1 MQHYG
6 VNGYSLHAMNSLSAM
21 YNLHQQAAQQA
32 QHAPDY
38 RPSVHAL
45 TLAERLADIILEAR
59 YGSQHRK
66 QRRSRTAFTAQ
77 QLEALEKTF
86 QKTHYPDVV
95 MRERLAMCTNLPEA
109 RVQVWFKNRRA
120 KFRKKQRSLQKE
132 QLQKQKEPTGEGGS
146 EKDDGP
152 PSTTSSNTPPD
163 SQPPPSSSSS
173 STSLET
179 AEGPV
184 VRPLPLHMEVNVT
197 SAEQSG
203 SESAT
208 EDNATDKEDESKCL
222 QPEEMQ
228 SEGAMTPGDDSSPYK
243 RLSPKADSPCISPS
257 VTPSSSSSGLA
268 AGGPLPQNHSYS
280 SSPLSLFRLQEQFR
294 QHMAATNNLVHYPAF
309 DLAAPSSLPYLGM
322 NVNMPPAPLG
332 TLPCQSYYQSLSHHA
347 QQVWSSPLL
356 QASAAAGGLSGH
368 NSKTTSIEN
377 LRLRAKQHAASLG
390 LDALSN

>member
-132 QLQKQKEPTGEGGS
+132 QLQKQKDPEESNNEVKVDSTPADPAT
-146 EKDDGP
+146 
-152 PSTTSSNTPPD
+152 PSHESKKKHSSVSD
-163 SQPPPSSSSS
+163 
-173 STSLET
+173 
-179 AEGPV
+179 
-184 VRPLPLHMEVNVT
+184 T
-197 SAEQSG
+197 SAEFNLTLSEQSA
-203 SESAT
+203 SESAA
-208 EDNATDKEDESKCL
+208 EEQTDKE
-222 QPEEMQ
+222 EELK
-228 SEGAMTPGDDSSPYK
+228 TPFEEPKVEKSPIPDIKALNCKRSSPK
-243 RLSPKADSPCISPS
+243 TDSPATL
-257 VTPSSSSSGLA
+257 TPAASSCLA
-268 AGGPLPQNHSYS
+268 PTHSYS

-294 QHMAATNNLVHYPAF
+294 QHMAATNNLVHYSSF
-309 DLAAPSSLPYLGM
+309 DMANPPTVPYLGM
-322 NVNMPPAPLG
+322 NVSMAPLSS
-332 TLPCQSYYQSLSHHA
+332 LHCQSYYQSLSHA
-347 QQVWSSPLL
+347 QQVWSSPIL
-356 QASAAAGGLSGH
+356 QTSGGLPSL

-390 LDALSN
+390 LDTLPN

>member
-6 VNGYSLHAMNSLSAM
+6 VNGYSLHAVNSLSAM
-21 YNLHQQAAQQA
+21 YNLHQQAAQHA

-132 QLQKQKEPTGEGGS
+132 QLQKHKDSEVSNTDSKADPAPAEPTTPSHDSTKPHTSLS
-146 EKDDGP
+146 EASVELNLTLSEQSASESAAEDQTDKEEETKSPQEDTKTEKPLISDAKIP
-152 PSTTSSNTPPD
+152 NYKRASPKTESPVSS
-163 SQPPPSSSSS
+163 SMAASSSSC
-173 STSLET
+173 
-179 AEGPV
+179 
-184 VRPLPLHMEVNVT
+184 LPPT
-197 SAEQSG
+197 
-203 SESAT
+203 
-208 EDNATDKEDESKCL
+208 
-222 QPEEMQ
+222 
-228 SEGAMTPGDDSSPYK
+228 
-243 RLSPKADSPCISPS
+243 
-257 VTPSSSSSGLA
+257 
-268 AGGPLPQNHSYS
+268 HSYS

-294 QHMAATNNLVHYPAF
+294 QHMAATNNLVHYSSF
-309 DLAAPSSLPYLGM
+309 DMASPPTMPYLGM
-322 NVNMPPAPLG
+322 NVGMAPLSS
-332 TLPCQSYYQSLSHHA
+332 LHCQSYYQSLSHA
-347 QQVWSSPLL
+347 QQVWSSPML
-356 QASAAAGGLSGH
+356 QTSGALPNL

-390 LDALSN
+390 LDTLPN

>member
-1 MQHYG
+1 MHLYIVKGKVTMQHYG

-132 QLQKQKEPTGEGGS
+132 QLLKQKEAEEGSPEGK
-146 EKDDGP
+146 EELAAAA
-152 PSTTSSNTPPD
+152 TV
-163 SQPPPSSSSS
+163 SQSQTHPSSSSS
-173 STSLET
+173 SSSSSET
-179 AEGPV
+179 ERPPHTLAAELSV
-184 VRPLPLHMEVNVT
+184 EVNVT

-203 SESAT
+203 SESAA
-208 EDNATDKEDESKCL
+208 EDHNDKEEYKPQREEPKCEKS
-222 QPEEMQ
+222 PVP
-228 SEGAMTPGDDSSPYK
+228 GNKTPPCK
-243 RLSPKADSPCISPS
+243 RVSPKAESPISVT
-257 VTPSSSSSGLA
+257 VTPSSSGGSG
-268 AGGPLPQNHSYS
+268 GMPQSNSYS

-294 QHMAATNNLVHYPAF
+294 QHMAATNNLVHYSSF
-309 DLAAPSSLPYLGM
+309 DMGTPPPVPYLGM
-322 NVNMPPAPLG
+322 NVNMTAPLG
-332 TLPCQSYYQSLSHHA
+332 SLHCQSYYQSLSHA
-347 QQVWSSPLL
+347 QQVWTNPIL
-356 QASAAAGGLSGH
+356 QASSSLPSL

-390 LDALSN
+390 LDTLPN

>member
-132 QLQKQKEPTGEGGS
+132 QLQKQKDSEGSHS
-146 EKDDGP
+146 EGKTEALVLESQTSTPDADKP
-152 PSTTSSNTPPD
+152 PS
-163 SQPPPSSSSS
+163 QPSEA
-173 STSLET
+173 STELNLTLS
-179 AEGPV
+179 
-184 VRPLPLHMEVNVT
+184 
-197 SAEQSG
+197 EQSA
-203 SESAT
+203 SESAA
-208 EDNATDKEDESKCL
+208 EDQTDREEDFKNPLEESKADKG
-222 QPEEMQ
+222 P
-228 SEGAMTPGDDSSPYK
+228 GAESKALNCK
-243 RLSPKADSPCISPS
+243 RASPKADSPISAT
-257 VTPSSSSSGLA
+257 VTPSSSSGMS
-268 AGGPLPQNHSYS
+268 QTHSYS

-294 QHMAATNNLVHYPAF
+294 QHMAATNNLVHY
-309 DLAAPSSLPYLGM
+309 SSFEMGSPTTMPYLGM
-322 NVNMPPAPLG
+322 NVNMAPLSS
-332 TLPCQSYYQSLSHHA
+332 LHCQSYYQSLSHA
-347 QQVWSSPLL
+347 QQVWSSPIL
-356 QASAAAGGLSGH
+356 QASSSLPAL

-390 LDALSN
+390 LDTLPN

>member
-1 MQHYG
+1 MLHQGPSAMQHYG

-132 QLQKQKEPTGEGGS
+132 QLQKQKDSEVSSESKIDPAPADPATPSHESKKPYSSVSDAGADLNLTLSDQSAGESAGEEQTDKEEEPKTPQAEPKMEKNPTPDAKILTCKRASPKS
-146 EKDDGP
+146 ESP
-152 PSTTSSNTPPD
+152 VNTTMA
-163 SQPPPSSSSS
+163 PSSSS
-173 STSLET
+173 
-179 AEGPV
+179 
-184 VRPLPLHMEVNVT
+184 
-197 SAEQSG
+197 
-203 SESAT
+203 
-208 EDNATDKEDESKCL
+208 CL
-222 QPEEMQ
+222 
-228 SEGAMTPGDDSSPYK
+228 TP
-243 RLSPKADSPCISPS
+243 
-257 VTPSSSSSGLA
+257 T
-268 AGGPLPQNHSYS
+268 HSYS

-294 QHMAATNNLVHYPAF
+294 QHMAATNNLVHYSSFDMASPPAV
-309 DLAAPSSLPYLGM
+309 PYLGM
-322 NVNMPPAPLG
+322 NVSMAPLSS
-332 TLPCQSYYQSLSHHA
+332 LHCQSYYQSLSHA
-347 QQVWSSPLL
+347 QQVWSSPIM
-356 QASAAAGGLSGH
+356 QSSGGLPSL

-390 LDALSN
+390 LDTLPN

>member
-45 TLAERLADIILEAR
+45 TLAERLAGCTFQDIILEAR

-132 QLQKQKEPTGEGGS
+132 QLQKQKEASGEGQQ
-146 EKDDGP
+146 EDGKVEP
-152 PSTTSSNTPPD
+152 PSATATTATATTALPESHS
-163 SQPPPSSSSS
+163 PPPLSCPS
-173 STSLET
+173 
-179 AEGPV
+179 V
-184 VRPLPLHMEVNVT
+184 EVNVT
-197 SAEQSG
+197 SPEQSG
-203 SESAT
+203 SESAA
-208 EDNATDKEDESKCL
+208 EDNIDREEELKCFR
-222 QPEEMQ
+222 EEPKG
-228 SEGAMTPGDDSSPYK
+228 EVIPLPGNRSPPCK
-243 RLSPKADSPCISPS
+243 HLSPKSDSPLGSPAI
-257 VTPSSSSSGLA
+257 PSSSGVSSGLA
-268 AGGPLPQNHSYS
+268 QSNSYA

-294 QHMAATNNLVHYPAF
+294 QHMAATNNLVHYPSF
-309 DLAAPSSLPYLGM
+309 DMGTPSSLPYLGM
-322 NVNMPPAPLG
+322 NVNMAAPLG
-332 TLPCQSYYQSLSHHA
+332 TLPCQSYYQSLTQA
-347 QQVWSSPLL
+347 QQVWNNPLL
-356 QASAAAGGLSGH
+356 QASGTLPSL

-390 LDALSN
+390 LDTLPN

>member
-45 TLAERLADIILEAR
+45 TLAERLAGCTFQDIILEAR

-132 QLQKQKEPTGEGGS
+132 QLQKQKDSEANHSEG
-146 EKDDGP
+146 KAD
-152 PSTTSSNTPPD
+152 TPV
-163 SQPPPSSSSS
+163 
-173 STSLET
+173 LET
-179 AEGPV
+179 PTPTPDADKSLN
-184 VRPLPLHMEVNVT
+184 LPREVNAELNLT
-197 SAEQSG
+197 LSEHSA
-203 SESAT
+203 SESAA
-208 EDNATDKEDESKCL
+208 EDQTDKEEEFKISLEENNEEKSPGGENKVLNSKR
-222 QPEEMQ
+222 
-228 SEGAMTPGDDSSPYK
+228 A
-243 RLSPKADSPCISPS
+243 SPKAESP
-257 VTPSSSSSGLA
+257 VGTAATASSSSGMSQA
-268 AGGPLPQNHSYS
+268 HSYS

-294 QHMAATNNLVHYPAF
+294 QHMAATNNLVHYSSF
-309 DLAAPSSLPYLGM
+309 EMGNPSSMPYLGM
-322 NVNMPPAPLG
+322 NVNMAPLSS
-332 TLPCQSYYQSLSHHA
+332 LHCQSYYQSLSHA
-347 QQVWSSPLL
+347 QQVWSSPIL
-356 QASAAAGGLSGH
+356 QASSSLPSL

-390 LDALSN
+390 LDTLPN

>member
-132 QLQKQKEPTGEGGS
+132 QLQKQKEANGEGGDKEDS
-146 EKDDGP
+146 P
-152 PSTTSSNTPPD
+152 TTITPENHL
-163 SQPPPSSSSS
+163 PPSSSSS
-173 STSLET
+173 SL
-179 AEGPV
+179 AVEGPPC
-184 VRPLPLHMEVNVT
+184 PLVSEISMELNVT

-203 SESAT
+203 CESAT
-208 EDNATDKEDESKCL
+208 EDNATDKEEESKP
-222 QPEEMQ
+222 QREELK
-228 SEGAMTPGDDSSPYK
+228 SERAMTPGNVSPPCK
-243 RLSPKADSPCISPS
+243 RLSPKPESPMVSPS
-257 VTPSSSSSGLA
+257 VTPSSIGVSG
-268 AGGPLPQNHSYS
+268 GISQSHSYS

-294 QHMAATNNLVHYPAF
+294 QHMAATNNMVHYPSF
-309 DLAAPSSLPYLGM
+309 DMGTPSSLPYLGM
-322 NVNMPPAPLG
+322 NVNMSSAPLG
-332 TLPCQSYYQSLSHHA
+332 SLPCQSYYQSLSHHA
-347 QQVWSSPLL
+347 AQQVWNSPLL
-356 QASAAAGGLSGH
+356 QASGGLPSH

-377 LRLRAKQHAASLG
+377 LRMRAKQHAASLG
-390 LDALSN
+390 LDTLPN

>member
-45 TLAERLADIILEAR
+45 TLAERLAGCTFQDIILEAR

-132 QLQKQKEPTGEGGS
+132 QLQKQKEVADAGLEEGKGEPPAAAAS
-146 EKDDGP
+146 EAHNP
-152 PSTTSSNTPPD
+152 PSSA
-163 SQPPPSSSSS
+163 SSSSS
-173 STSLET
+173 E
-179 AEGPV
+179 AE
-184 VRPLPLHMEVNVT
+184 RPPHPLAAEMSVEVNVT

-203 SESAT
+203 SESAA
-208 EDNATDKEDESKCL
+208 EEQTDEG
-222 QPEEMQ
+222 EELKQ
-228 SEGAMTPGDDSSPYK
+228 HREEPKGDKSHAPGNKSPPCK
-243 RLSPKADSPCISPS
+243 RMSPKADSPLSSSAI
-257 VTPSSSSSGLA
+257 PSSSGVSSGMA
-268 AGGPLPQNHSYS
+268 QSHSYS

-294 QHMAATNNLVHYPAF
+294 QHMAATNNLVHYSSF
-309 DLAAPSSLPYLGM
+309 DMGTPSSMPYLGM
-322 NVNMPPAPLG
+322 NVNMAAPLG
-332 TLPCQSYYQSLSHHA
+332 SLHCQSYYQSLSHA
-347 QQVWSSPLL
+347 QQVWNNPIL
-356 QASAAAGGLSGH
+356 QASGSLPSI

-390 LDALSN
+390 LDTLPN

>member
-45 TLAERLADIILEAR
+45 TLAERLAGCTFQDIILEAR

-132 QLQKQKEPTGEGGS
+132 QLQKQKDSEGSHSEGKTEALVLETQTPTPDA
-146 EKDDGP
+146 EKP
-152 PSTTSSNTPPD
+152 Q
-163 SQPPPSSSSS
+163 SQPSEVS
-173 STSLET
+173 
-179 AEGPV
+179 
-184 VRPLPLHMEVNVT
+184 MELNLT
-197 SAEQSG
+197 LSEQSA
-203 SESAT
+203 SESAA
-208 EDNATDKEDESKCL
+208 EDQTDREEEFKSPLEEAKADKGAGPESKALNC
-222 QPEEMQ
+222 
-228 SEGAMTPGDDSSPYK
+228 K
-243 RLSPKADSPCISPS
+243 RASPKADSPISAT
-257 VTPSSSSSGLA
+257 VTPSSSSGMS
-268 AGGPLPQNHSYS
+268 QTHSYS

-294 QHMAATNNLVHYPAF
+294 QHMAATNNLVHYSSF
-309 DLAAPSSLPYLGM
+309 EMGGPSAVPYLGM
-322 NVNMPPAPLG
+322 NVNMAPLSS
-332 TLPCQSYYQSLSHHA
+332 LHCQSYYQSLSHA
-347 QQVWSSPLL
+347 QQVWSSPIL
-356 QASAAAGGLSGH
+356 QASSSLPTL

-390 LDALSN
+390 LDTLPN

>member
-132 QLQKQKEPTGEGGS
+132 QLQKQKEAAEGTP
-146 EKDDGP
+146 DDGKGDLP
-152 PSTTSSNTPPD
+152 PSMASESTN
-163 SQPPPSSSSS
+163 PPSSSSS
-173 STSLET
+173 ET
-179 AEGPV
+179 E
-184 VRPLPLHMEVNVT
+184 RPSHTLASELSVEVNVT

-203 SESAT
+203 CESAA
-208 EDNATDKEDESKCL
+208 EEHTDKEEEYKLPREEPKCDKS
-222 QPEEMQ
+222 PIP
-228 SEGAMTPGDDSSPYK
+228 GNKTPPCK
-243 RLSPKADSPCISPS
+243 RLSPKADSPIN
-257 VTPSSSSSGLA
+257 VTPSSSVGSSGMV
-268 AGGPLPQNHSYS
+268 QSHSYS

-294 QHMAATNNLVHYPAF
+294 QHMVATNNLVHYSSF
-309 DLAAPSSLPYLGM
+309 DMGTPSSVPYLGM
-322 NVNMPPAPLG
+322 NVNMAAPLG
-332 TLPCQSYYQSLSHHA
+332 SLHCQSYYQSLSHA
-347 QQVWSSPLL
+347 QQMWNNPIL
-356 QASAAAGGLSGH
+356 QASGSLPSL

-390 LDALSN
+390 LDTLPN

>member
-132 QLQKQKEPTGEGGS
+132 QLQKQKDSEANHSEG
-146 EKDDGP
+146 KAD
-152 PSTTSSNTPPD
+152 TPV
-163 SQPPPSSSSS
+163 
-173 STSLET
+173 LET
-179 AEGPV
+179 QTPTPDADKSMS
-184 VRPLPLHMEVNVT
+184 LPSEVNAELNLT
-197 SAEQSG
+197 LSEQSA
-203 SESAT
+203 SESAA
-208 EDNATDKEDESKCL
+208 EDQTDREEEFKISLEENKAEKSPGAENKALSSKR
-222 QPEEMQ
+222 
-228 SEGAMTPGDDSSPYK
+228 A
-243 RLSPKADSPCISPS
+243 SPKADSPINATA
-257 VTPSSSSSGLA
+257 TPSSSSSMS
-268 AGGPLPQNHSYS
+268 QTHSYS

-294 QHMAATNNLVHYPAF
+294 QHMAATNNLVHYSSF
-309 DLAAPSSLPYLGM
+309 EMGSPSTMPYLGM
-322 NVNMPPAPLG
+322 NVNMAPLSS
-332 TLPCQSYYQSLSHHA
+332 LHCQSYYQSLSHA
-347 QQVWSSPLL
+347 QQVWSSPIM
-356 QASAAAGGLSGH
+356 QASSSLPSL

-390 LDALSN
+390 LDTLPN

>member
-132 QLQKQKEPTGEGGS
+132 QLQKQKDSEANHSEG
-146 EKDDGP
+146 KAD
-152 PSTTSSNTPPD
+152 TSV
-163 SQPPPSSSSS
+163 
-173 STSLET
+173 LET
-179 AEGPV
+179 PTPILDADKSLS
-184 VRPLPLHMEVNVT
+184 LPREVNAELSLT
-197 SAEQSG
+197 LSEHSA
-203 SESAT
+203 SESAA
-208 EDNATDKEDESKCL
+208 EDQTDKEEEFKISLEENKEEKSPGGENKVLNSKR
-222 QPEEMQ
+222 
-228 SEGAMTPGDDSSPYK
+228 T
-243 RLSPKADSPCISPS
+243 SPKADSPIS
-257 VTPSSSSSGLA
+257 TAATASSSSSMSQA
-268 AGGPLPQNHSYS
+268 HSYS

-294 QHMAATNNLVHYPAF
+294 QHMAATNNLVHYSSF
-309 DLAAPSSLPYLGM
+309 EMGSPSTMPYLGM
-322 NVNMPPAPLG
+322 NVNMAPLSS
-332 TLPCQSYYQSLSHHA
+332 LHCQSYYQSLSHA
-347 QQVWSSPLL
+347 QQVWSSPIL
-356 QASAAAGGLSGH
+356 QASSTLPSL

-390 LDALSN
+390 LDTLPN

>member
-32 QHAPDY
+32 QQQHAPEY

-132 QLQKQKEPTGEGGS
+132 QLQKQKDSEVSHSEGKNDEPAPEALTSPS
-146 EKDDGP
+146 EQETPHIAKSEARTELNLTLSDQSGAESAAEDN
-152 PSTTSSNTPPD
+152 TDREEDFKTPPIELKPD
-163 SQPPPSSSSS
+163 KS
-173 STSLET
+173 
-179 AEGPV
+179 
-184 VRPLPLHMEVNVT
+184 T
-197 SAEQSG
+197 SAEGKSFH
-203 SESAT
+203 
-208 EDNATDKEDESKCL
+208 SKR
-222 QPEEMQ
+222 
-228 SEGAMTPGDDSSPYK
+228 T
-243 RLSPKADSPCISPS
+243 SPKLDSPVSAS
-257 VTPSSSSSGLA
+257 VTPSSSSGMA
-268 AGGPLPQNHSYS
+268 PTHSYA

-294 QHMAATNNLVHYPAF
+294 QHMAATNNLVHYSSFDMGSPPAV
-309 DLAAPSSLPYLGM
+309 PYLGM
-322 NVNMPPAPLG
+322 NVNMAPLSS
-332 TLPCQSYYQSLSHHA
+332 LHCQSYYQSLSHA
-347 QQVWSSPLL
+347 QQVWSTPIL
-356 QASAAAGGLSGH
+356 QASSSLPSL

-390 LDALSN
+390 LDTLPN

>member
-132 QLQKQKEPTGEGGS
+132 QLQKQKEAEGSHGESKPEVPTPDTQLET
-146 EKDDGP
+146 EQP
-152 PSTTSSNTPPD
+152 PSLPSGDPPAD
-163 SQPPPSSSSS
+163 LHL
-173 STSLET
+173 SL
-179 AEGPV
+179 
-184 VRPLPLHMEVNVT
+184 
-197 SAEQSG
+197 SEQSA
-203 SESAT
+203 SESAPEDQPEREEDPRVGAEDPKT
-208 EDNATDKEDESKCL
+208 EKSPGAESKGLGC
-222 QPEEMQ
+222 
-228 SEGAMTPGDDSSPYK
+228 K
-243 RLSPKADSPCISPS
+243 RSSPKADSPG
-257 VTPSSSSSGLA
+257 GLALAPAAPA
-268 AGGPLPQNHSYS
+268 AGGLLGPSHSYS

-294 QHMAATNNLVHYPAF
+294 QHMAATNNLVHYSSFEVGGPGPA
-309 DLAAPSSLPYLGM
+309 AAVPYLGV
-322 NVNMPPAPLG
+322 NVAPLG
-332 TLPCQSYYQSLSHHA
+332 SLHCQSYYQSLSAAAAAH
-347 QQVWSSPLL
+347 QGVWGSPLL
-356 QASAAAGGLSGH
+356 PAPPAGLAPASAAL

-390 LDALSN
+390 LDTLPN

>member
-45 TLAERLADIILEAR
+45 TLAERLAGCTFQDIILEAR

-132 QLQKQKEPTGEGGS
+132 QLQKQKDCEGSHSEGKMEP
-146 EKDDGP
+146 P
-152 PSTTSSNTPPD
+152 V
-163 SQPPPSSSSS
+163 
-173 STSLET
+173 LET
-179 AEGPV
+179 QTPTPDTEKV
-184 VRPLPLHMEVNVT
+184 QSLSSEVGTDLNLT
-197 SAEQSG
+197 LSEQSA
-203 SESAT
+203 SESAP
-208 EDNATDKEDESKCL
+208 EDQTDREEEFKSTLDEAKVDKSPGVDSKTLNC
-222 QPEEMQ
+222 
-228 SEGAMTPGDDSSPYK
+228 K
-243 RLSPKADSPCISPS
+243 RASPKAESPLSAT
-257 VTPSSSSSGLA
+257 VTPSSSSSLA
-268 AGGPLPQNHSYS
+268 QTHSYS

-294 QHMAATNNLVHYPAF
+294 QHMAATNNLVHYSSF
-309 DLAAPSSLPYLGM
+309 EMGTPSAMPYLGM
-322 NVNMPPAPLG
+322 NVNMAPLSS
-332 TLPCQSYYQSLSHHA
+332 LHCQSYYQSLSHA
-347 QQVWSSPLL
+347 QQVWSSPIL
-356 QASAAAGGLSGH
+356 QASSSLPSL

-390 LDALSN
+390 LDTLPN